1 MKTKKTKNKDNGIFE
16 DLKTSLQEVL
26 EIERG
31 NIEPVSFVEVE
42 SPKRIREK
50 LGLSQPKFAEFVGV
64 RVATLRNWEQ
74 GRRRIPSTAKTL
86 LRIAERHPDVIL
98 ELANI

>member
-1 MKTKKTKNKDNGIFE
+1 MKKEKFNELVASIEEAVAISKG
-16 DLKTSLQEVL
+16 
-26 EIERG
+26 EIEPAETVV
-31 NIEPVSFVEVE
+31 IP
-42 SPKRIREK
+42 SPKAIREK
-50 LGLSQPKFAEFVGV
+50 LNLSQDEFAEFVGV